1 MRISKDDISELWVD
15 NMTFG
20 GQGIARLDGLAVFVK
35 GALPGDRV
43 LAQIIKK
50 KKTYAEALMIKLL
63 SPSPDRIESPCR
75 YFGYCGGCQWQNIRY
90 ERQLEYKRNFVKE
103 AIERVGLIKDIPV
116 NPTIP
121 SERTYEYRNKMEFS
135 FSDQPWYMPNAFKAG
150 IRGENLALGLHS
162 PGTYY
167 KIIDLETCLLQNN
180 LGDKILGFVR
190 EYALESGLPAYN
202 LKTHQG
208 FWRFLVLRR
217 SESAGDWMINV
228 VSSEENQ
235 AIMNVLA
242 EKLAERFKEI
252 RTVVNQISAKKA
264 AIAVGDREIVVKGD
278 GYLEDRL
285 GPYSFQISASSFF
298 QTNTTGAENLFQKV
312 LEYSGL
318 DGSEIILDLYCGTG
332 TISIFLSGQAREVVG
347 MEIVQ
352 SAIEDA
358 ETNCRRN
365 NISNCRFI
373 LGDIRKNLKDLSI
386 KPDLLI
392 IDPPRSG
399 MHKDVLRAVMDM
411 AVKRIIYVSCNPA
424 TMARDIGLMSTNYE
438 TEAIQPVDMFPQTYH
453 IEAVAKMSL
462 KKEIG

>member
-1 MRISKDDISELWVD
+1 MKLLRDDIVELWVD
-15 NMTFG
+15 NMAFG
-20 GQGIARLDGLAVFVK
+20 GQGIARLEGLAVFVK

-50 KKTYAEALMIKLL
+50 KKTYAEAMMIKLL

-90 ERQLEYKRNFVKE
+90 EKQLEFKRNFVRE
-103 AIERVGLIKDIPV
+103 AMERVGLIKDIPV

-121 SERTYEYRNKMEFS
+121 AKRAYEYRNKMEFS
-135 FSDQPWYMPNAFKAG
+135 FSDQPWFMPSDFKGG
-150 IRGENLALGLHS
+150 ISGKKLALGLHS

-167 KIIDLETCLLQNN
+167 KIIDLETCLIQNN
-180 LGDKILGFVR
+180 LGNEILHFVR
-190 EYALESGLPAYN
+190 EYALESGFPAYN

-217 SESAGDWMINV
+217 SESAGDWMINL
-228 VSSEENQ
+228 VSSEENR
-235 AIMNVLA
+235 AIMNLLA
-242 EKLAERFKEI
+242 EKLTERFKEI

-278 GYLEDRL
+278 GYLEDRI

-298 QTNTTGAENLFQKV
+298 QTNSAGALNLFNTV
-312 LEYSGL
+312 LEYSEL

-332 TISIFLSGQAREVVG
+332 TISIFLSGYARELIG
-347 MEIVQ
+347 MEIVK
-352 SAIEDA
+352 SAIDDA

-386 KPDLLI
+386 RPDLLI

-399 MHKDVLRAVMDM
+399 LHKDVLGVVMDM
-411 AVKRIIYVSCNPA
+411 AVKRIIYVSCNPT
-424 TMARDIGLMSTNYE
+424 TMARDIGMMSTNYE

-453 IEAVAKMSL
+453 IEAVAKMRL
-462 KKEIG
+462 KKK